1 MFIDDPDEIRWLYY
15 LAGAAVRERELNQR
29 QVTPCLRRLFGRADA
44 AMSDSGHESGCE
56 AGQSEPDVPITARE
70 AADILGLSKRQC
82 QRLAADLDGQLVDG
96 RWQFS
101 RAAVVEYQEGR
112 ADGAA

>member
-1 MFIDDPDEIRWLYY
+1 MFIDDPDELRWLYY
-15 LAGAAVRERELNQR
+15 CVGAAIREREIQHR
-29 QVTPCLRRLFGRADA
+29 HVTPCLQRLFNRAHA
-44 AMSDSGHESGCE
+44 AVSDLGHESDCGAE
-56 AGQSEPDVPITARE
+56 QSEPDVPITARE
-70 AADILGLSKRQC
+70 AADILGVSKRQC

-112 ADGAA
+112 THGAA

>member
-15 LAGAAVRERELNQR
+15 LIGAALRERELHQR
-29 QVTPCLRRLFGRADA
+29 HVTPCLRRLFDRAET

-56 AGQSEPDVPITARE
+56 AQQSEPDVPITARE

-101 RAAVVEYQEGR
+101 RAAVVEYAKER
-112 ADGAA
+112 NAAA